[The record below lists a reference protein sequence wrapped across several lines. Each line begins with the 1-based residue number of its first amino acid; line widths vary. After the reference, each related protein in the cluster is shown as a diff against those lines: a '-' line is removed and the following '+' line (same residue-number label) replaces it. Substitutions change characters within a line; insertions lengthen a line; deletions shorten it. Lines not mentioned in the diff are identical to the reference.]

1 MAYFAT
7 FLILHLYFRHHFV
20 STGYYIVDVAW
31 LLLLHV
37 ALIGWAGV
45 VAYSRSVTHTIY
57 PCACPLTF
65 LLLSLFAF
73 RLHLTYHSPPQVL
86 WGITLGII
94 FGVSWYAATELIPTR
109 IPDSSIGKLRTY
121 ALDHPISRWFRLR
134 DGWLVWADGGVE
146 EHWQAWAKEREKLNL
161 TSGQTKV
168 KRT

>member
-45 VAYSRSVTHTIY
+45 VAYSRSATHTVY
-57 PCACPLTF
+57 PCTCPLTF

-73 RLHLTYHSPPQVL
+73 NQATLDIPFTSPSPMGHHSWHYFRRLLVFRYRAHPN
-86 WGITLGII
+86 
-94 FGVSWYAATELIPTR
+94 ADTR
-109 IPDSSIGKLRTY
+109 
-121 ALDHPISRWFRLR
+121 
-134 DGWLVWADGGVE
+134 LV
-146 EHWQAWAKEREKLNL
+146 HWQ
-161 TSGQTKV
+161 V
-168 KRT
+168 KDIRPGSPDIQVVQAEGWVVGLG